1 MQSRPHPYHSGA
13 WVRVRVDG
21 YGYPYPRVGFG
32 YPMDF
37 IYGYGSGT
45 VLILENPSG
54 TGWVRV
60 RGKEVWVF
68 IPEVIQMYVFAVIS
82 QNMKVKSV
90 KGKSKVWDLFGV
102 V

>member
-1 MQSRPHPYHSGA
+1 MGTGSGR
-13 WVRVRVDG
+13 RVRVPIPTGRVRVPDG
-21 YGYPYPRVGFG
+21 FHLRVRV
-32 YPMDF
+32 
-37 IYGYGSGT
+37 GYGSHSGKSFGYGLGT
-45 VLILENPSG
+45 GSDLPG

-60 RGKEVWVF
+60 RGKEVRVF